1 MSKTEFSAP
10 YRHVSVKIL
19 DEFPQVLEQVSVELG
34 KQCQQIGLS
43 MESTVE
49 NPSAT
54 MDSFNRQFQLN
65 EQERSA
71 VEWAWPQEA
80 GDTMFAV
87 FNTYTRATPVR
98 GIACGTQLSGCSEL
112 AGMCWD
118 VELKDG
124 MGDCPARG
132 GWGNF
137 LIAIRGNL
145 DRLKGFL
152 PFSAYCEFY

>member
-1 MSKTEFSAP
+1 MVSKTELSTS
-10 YRHVSVKIL
+10 YRHVSAKIL
-19 DEFPQVLEQVSVELG
+19 DEFPQVLEYVSKELVI
-34 KQCQQIGLS
+34 KPRQISIS
-43 MESTVE
+43 MESPVE

-54 MDSFNRQFQLN
+54 LDSFNRQFQLN

-137 LIAIRGNL
+137 LIAIGGIST
-145 DRLKGFL
+145 D
-152 PFSAYCEFY
+152 